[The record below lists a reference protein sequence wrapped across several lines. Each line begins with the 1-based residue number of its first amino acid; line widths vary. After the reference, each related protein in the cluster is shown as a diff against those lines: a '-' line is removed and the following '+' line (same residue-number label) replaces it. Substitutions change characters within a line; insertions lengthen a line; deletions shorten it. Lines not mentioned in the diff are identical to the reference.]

1 MGRTGGGEGWV
12 WKTERGVGRE
22 KRGWKMAGA
31 EKLDTRFTIPDMIM
45 STIFLQSDSLQSFPW
60 EWMGSW

>member
-1 MGRTGGGEGWV
+1 
-12 WKTERGVGRE
+12 
-22 KRGWKMAGA
+22 MAGA